1 MTNPPRKNLLRSGT
15 RPELRLPAP
24 AAQTRIVSVPTVWLV
39 ARESA
44 QFFTRIIFPD
54 ISEFESYMPSHAVD
68 LSAAPSAGRRKP
80 LACGLVPLKTRSWSR
95 VRDHFGDHFVRC
107 TFAGSLSAIL
117 DKTWEDRSWMQRH
130 FLSLLE

>member
-1 MTNPPRKNLLRSGT
+1 MLISAPTGPRSVYRTLNLPQSGGS
-15 RPELRLPAP
+15 LDSHKFMRL
-24 AAQTRIVSVPTVWLV
+24 
-39 ARESA
+39 
-44 QFFTRIIFPD
+44 FKRIICAD

-68 LSAAPSAGRRKP
+68 LSASPSAGRRKP
-80 LACGLVPLKTRSWSR
+80 VACGLVPLKTRSWSR